1 MNRKCI
7 LAVLFMVL
15 GSAYAGD
22 VLKVVICAGQSN
34 MLGKRSTVAE
44 LPEALQGTQKNL
56 LINMGS
62 NGWEPIE
69 PGKSYGKYQPKGFGP
84 EVSFAAALSAA
95 LNEPIGIIKHSQA
108 GTNLA
113 KQWSGGNPY
122 QRLAEVVKE
131 AKASKNIEI
140 IGMLWMQGESDSK
153 EQAMAE
159 SYQANLEALIQS
171 ARTDFESPNMIF
183 IAGRTNPQG
192 ERFPFSDVVRKAQE
206 TCGSANYAYIDC
218 DTLPKVGDGVHYTTA
233 GVVEMGQRFSN
244 AMAERLSNMLA
255 ERGMT
260 AEKLNETRKKGKKK

>member
-1 MNRKCI
+1 MTEERMKKI
-7 LAVLFMVL
+7 TKVLRLTAAML
-15 GSAYAGD
+15 CLHSAYAGD

-44 LPEALQGTQKNL
+44 LPEELQGAQKNL

-62 NGWEPIE
+62 NGWEPLV

-84 EVSFAAALSAA
+84 EVAFAQALSAA
-95 LNEPIGIIKHSQA
+95 LNEPIGIIKHSQG

-113 KQWSGGNPY
+113 IQWSGGKPY
-122 QRLAEVVKE
+122 ERLAEVVEK

-159 SYQANLEALIQS
+159 NYKANLEALIQRC
-171 ARTDFESPNMIF
+171 RTDFESPNMIF

-192 ERFPFSDVVRKAQE
+192 DRFAFSDVVRKAQE

-218 DTLPKVGDGVHYTTA
+218 DTLPKVDDGVHYTTA

-244 AMAERLSNMLA
+244 AMLTLI
-255 ERGMT
+255 
-260 AEKLNETRKKGKKK
+260 GKE